1 VTASILPIILWPLIA
16 AGFVALSWRPYRERR
31 FRLVGLVLAAFSIA
45 QGYVS
50 YRLLC
55 SHPLACDAGNASE
68 YLLTFWPHYA
78 VQAALGYGAAL
89 LLISD
94 VQRGSDGSL
103 SLRAVVL
110 GVFVVLG
117 ASYVAGALLPLI
129 WPWHQ

>member
-1 VTASILPIILWPLIA
+1 MTASILPIILWPLIA
-16 AGFVALSWRPYRERR
+16 AGFVALSWRPYRQRR
-31 FRLVGLVLAAFSIA
+31 FRLVGLLLAGFAIA

-55 SHPLACDAGNASE
+55 SQPLSCDAGNASD
-68 YLLTFWPHYA
+68 YLLAFWPHYA

-89 LLISD
+89 LFISD
-94 VQRGSDGSL
+94 VQRGSDSSL
-103 SLRAVVL
+103 SLRTVVL

-117 ASYVAGALLPLI
+117 ASYIVGALLPLV